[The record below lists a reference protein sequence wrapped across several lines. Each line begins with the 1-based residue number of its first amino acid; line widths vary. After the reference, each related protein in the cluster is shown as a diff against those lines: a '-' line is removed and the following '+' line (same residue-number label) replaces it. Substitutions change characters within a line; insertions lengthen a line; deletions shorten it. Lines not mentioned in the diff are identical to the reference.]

1 MAALTRARASWSD
14 QSGAELIEFAL
25 ALPLLLLIALGIF
38 DFGILFQRYEVVTNA
53 AREGARIAVLPGYGD
68 ADVDARVKQY
78 VQAGGLVPAQA
89 ALVIDHPTLPVN
101 ASCVAVTT
109 VTVTYPYS
117 YSFVGGI
124 ATYLGA
130 TGFAGGAIRAT
141 AQMRNEVPAIGCP

>member
-1 MAALTRARASWSD
+1 MAALTRAQTFWLD

-25 ALPLLLLIALGIF
+25 TLPLLLLLGLGIF
-38 DFGILFQRYEVVTNA
+38 DFGILFQRYHVVTNA
-53 AREGARIAVLPGYGD
+53 AREGARIAVLPGYAD
-68 ADVDARVKQY
+68 ADVDARVRQY

-89 ALVIDHPTLPVN
+89 ALVIDHSTLPVN
-101 ASCVAVTT
+101 ASCVVVTT

-124 ATYLGA
+124 AGYLGA
-130 TGFAGGAIRAT
+130 TGFTGGTLGAT